1 MTRTEVLS
9 PTSNPR
15 RGVFSFV
22 GRSMAWLFSQRH
34 FHVKLLSGTA
44 AGVIVIIFL
53 AGVFLFVT
61 YRNHLQ
67 EALRTHTVDVMRLS
81 SVIEND
87 VAALEAGHRGFLLTG
102 NTALLEP
109 FEHRREIIKQRI
121 DDLTGLILNSSS
133 QRKRVMKVQEIV
145 QGWLTTTALPEI
157 AARQEQGR
165 AAAMPV
171 AALGDSLLDQA
182 RELLQSLQNEEQIV
196 LNQRMRDQE
205 WAAQSTQILDL
216 LPRLE
221 RSVIE
226 MQKEKRGYLLTGDN
240 TFVDAYNRAATAFT
254 SYRGY
259 LSILVANAPAQS
271 ALLSEIRTDLDHW
284 INTSA
289 LPEMEAKRAGR
300 DLASLVTDKGEPLM
314 AEIRQKIATF
324 EKNELNLYE
333 TRATAASRDRI
344 VKTTA
349 LAVLCLFAVALLV
362 VSNSYSCVLVRR
374 QLCKLNG
381 VEVRINSIIEN
392 ILDGMI
398 TVDAEG
404 VIRSMNP
411 AAEKMFGCIK
421 KEMVGH
427 NFISLV
433 PKCSPLGSDA
443 PPQACSWPD
452 LARHTGRTSMAVG
465 RTRRHATFP
474 SEISLSEMTVDDEQ
488 LYVAMIR
495 DVTERKRFEQEID
508 AEKENLAVTLRSIGD
523 GVITTDVQGKIIMIN
538 KAGATLTGWEP
549 KEAIGQSLKTVFNV
563 EIDLAAQAKGQQT
576 GYRSEAHSLLV
587 TLPENATL
595 ISRTGSEHVVEQVAS
610 PVRDSKNEVVGV
622 VLIFRDITE
631 RQRNEA
637 ERRKAETPGATGS
650 ARRRHCPR
658 F

>member
-1 MTRTEVLS
+1 M
-9 PTSNPR
+9 
-15 RGVFSFV
+15 
-22 GRSMAWLFSQRH
+22 
-34 FHVKLLSGTA
+34 
-44 AGVIVIIFL
+44 
-53 AGVFLFVT
+53 
-61 YRNHLQ
+61 
-67 EALRTHTVDVMRLS
+67 
-81 SVIEND
+81 
-87 VAALEAGHRGFLLTG
+87 
-102 NTALLEP
+102 
-109 FEHRREIIKQRI
+109 
-121 DDLTGLILNSSS
+121 
-133 QRKRVMKVQEIV
+133 
-145 QGWLTTTALPEI
+145 
-157 AARQEQGR
+157 
-165 AAAMPV
+165 
-171 AALGDSLLDQA
+171 LDQA
-182 RELLQSLQNEEQIV
+182 REHLRSLQNEEQIV

-240 TFVDAYNRAATAFT
+240 TFVDAYNRAVTAFS

-259 LSILVANAPAQS
+259 LSILVANSPTQS
-271 ALLSEIRTDLDHW
+271 ALLNEIRTDLDHW
-284 INTSA
+284 INASA
-289 LPEMEAKRAGR
+289 LPEMDAKRAGR
-300 DLASLVTDKGEPLM
+300 DLASLVTEQGEPLM
-314 AEIRQKIATF
+314 AEIREKIATF

-381 VEVRINSIIEN
+381 VEIRINSIIEN

-411 AAEKMFGCIK
+411 AAEKMFGCIN

-427 NFISLV
+427 NFTKLV

-443 PPQACSWPD
+443 PPQACTWED
-452 LARHTGRTSMAVG
+452 LAQHTGRTSMAVG

-474 SEISLSEMTVDDEQ
+474 SEISLSEMMVDDEQ

-538 KAGATLTGWEP
+538 KAGRDAHRLGIEGSDR
-549 KEAIGQSLKTVFNV
+549 A
-563 EIDLAAQAKGQQT
+563 AAQDCLQRGD
-576 GYRSEAHSLLV
+576 RS
-587 TLPENATL
+587 
-595 ISRTGSEHVVEQVAS
+595 
-610 PVRDSKNEVVGV
+610 
-622 VLIFRDITE
+622 
-631 RQRNEA
+631 
-637 ERRKAETPGATGS
+637 RRAG
-650 ARRRHCPR
+650 ARRNKAAIAAKRTR
-658 F
+658 SW